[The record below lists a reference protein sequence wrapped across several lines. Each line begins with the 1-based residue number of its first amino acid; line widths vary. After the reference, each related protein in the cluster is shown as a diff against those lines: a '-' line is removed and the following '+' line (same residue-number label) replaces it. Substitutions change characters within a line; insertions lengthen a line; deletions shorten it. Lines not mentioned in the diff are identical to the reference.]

1 MKNLMLT
8 QMINIA
14 TDDEEDEEGPPLII
28 LVKDGRNFRRAE
40 VEDDPDEGEEE
51 QSMGNS
57 HGLSIRTNLDET
69 LTAEAPTTPSS
80 VVHAA
85 VELLSDAVTRGTT
98 SPPAAV
104 RRRRCPPL
112 LQASPMIVAAAG
124 EDRRSVNVVIMA
136 ATVLGPFDQRER
148 APEKENLPTLQISRN
163 RHSHRAACA
172 TLDRHTMKP
181 CVCNP

>member
-85 VELLSDAVTRGTT
+85 VELLSDAVTRGVSSVYNFATGSSTKTKMPPATT
-98 SPPAAV
+98 SIPHDSDSSRRGQKERKRRDNGSDSVGSVRPKRTSAGKRKPAYT
-104 RRRRCPPL
+104 P
-112 LQASPMIVAAAG
+112 
-124 EDRRSVNVVIMA
+124 N
-136 ATVLGPFDQRER
+136 
-148 APEKENLPTLQISRN
+148 
-163 RHSHRAACA
+163 
-172 TLDRHTMKP
+172 
-181 CVCNP
+181 